1 MSAAQ
6 LSGAWGSGGAPRP
19 ALPGGCLSSKA
30 PSMPPRSSSDALE
43 PLHRFSGRQFA
54 TSSPHPSSRPAVPMP
69 APVPRKQ
76 CRGTLLVTRH
86 CPAEMRDRSSW
97 CAGRR
102 ACASAPFAGRR
113 SADGARATAAA
124 RSCGPL
130 QHVVP
135 SAHSQQRQQR
145 SAAGAGVAQQRQRPR
160 RRRGQPPAPHAVR
173 TCRANS
179 RRRAHASAPRCLN
192 PPRAADQFAVAKKLG
207 GGYAST
213 VHLAIDK
220 ATGIQVR
227 AARGGVQSSQR
238 PARSGRRRQRAQSAG
253 GGGGRR
259 RRRHQCSNPPASA
272 AGTGNPVCKSA
283 VCIQRAAARRRRQLA
298 GHLLMAPSQ
307 TMDPRCCSPT
317 RRLP

>member
-69 APVPRKQ
+69 APVSRKQ

-135 SAHSQQRQQR
+135 SAHGRQRQQR

-179 RRRAHASAPRCLN
+179 RRRAHPLG
-192 PPRAADQFAVAKKLG
+192 PPLPQPPQG
-207 GGYAST
+207 G
-213 VHLAIDK
+213 
-220 ATGIQVR
+220 
-227 AARGGVQSSQR
+227 R
-238 PARSGRRRQRAQSAG
+238 PVCSCQEAGRRLRLDRAP
-253 GGGGRR
+253 
-259 RRRHQCSNPPASA
+259 CY
-272 AGTGNPVCKSA
+272 
-283 VCIQRAAARRRRQLA
+283 
-298 GHLLMAPSQ
+298 
-307 TMDPRCCSPT
+307 
-317 RRLP
+317 

>member
-19 ALPGGCLSSKA
+19 ALPGGCLSSKD

-192 PPRAADQFAVAKKLG
+192 PPGRPTSLQLPRSWAAVTPRPCTLLLTRRRASRCARRAAVC
-207 GGYAST
+207 
-213 VHLAIDK
+213 
-220 ATGIQVR
+220 R
-227 AARGGVQSSQR
+227 AL
-238 PARSGRRRQRAQSAG
+238 SGRRAAAG
-253 GGGGRR
+253 GGNGL
-259 RRRHQCSNPPASA
+259 N
-272 AGTGNPVCKSA
+272 
-283 VCIQRAAARRRRQLA
+283 QRAAAAA
-298 GHLLMAPSQ
+298 GGDGGTSAATPRPRPPAPAIQSASQ
-307 TMDPRCCSPT
+307 QFASSVRPRAGGGSWPGTC
-317 RRLP
+317 